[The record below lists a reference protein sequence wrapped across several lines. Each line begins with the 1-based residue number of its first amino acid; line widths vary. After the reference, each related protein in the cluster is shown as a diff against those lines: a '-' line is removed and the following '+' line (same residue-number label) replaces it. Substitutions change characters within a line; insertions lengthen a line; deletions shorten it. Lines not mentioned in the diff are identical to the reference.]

1 MTIKVINTH
10 TIYLLSSVTN
20 NNLTYHALLFGM
32 LLVVLVTVSA
42 SSSSSLPLVTMVFA
56 QTTAAGG
63 NEATDTLTSGANE
76 TTTATATATDGDNN
90 MTEVKFLFIQ
100 SAQSG
105 SVSEVNDTTSNL
117 ELNDVSNKTILFSD
131 RPNRIVGSANTTD
144 FIGNWSLGPDNFAVD
159 PPNAVLVVDDEI
171 QQRQDYAIIELFNPQ
186 YDPEANTL
194 RYDIIAENATT
205 TASIDL
211 PSEFG
216 QSTLVIDDDGD
227 GRFVRY

>member
-1 MTIKVINTH
+1 
-10 TIYLLSSVTN
+10 VTN
-20 NNLTYHALLFGM
+20 NNLTYHALFGM
-32 LLVVLVTVSA
+32 LLVVLVAVSA
-42 SSSSSLPLVTMVFA
+42 SSLPLVTMVFA
-56 QTTAAGG
+56 QTTAEGG
-63 NEATDTLTSGANE
+63 NAAAAADTLTSGANE
-76 TTTATATATDGDNN
+76 TTATATATDGDNN
-90 MTEVKFLFIQ
+90 MTEAKFLFIQ

-117 ELNDVSNKTILFSD
+117 ELNDVFDKTILFSD
-131 RPNRIVGSANTTD
+131 RPDRIVGSANTTD

-205 TASIDL
+205 TSIDL

-216 QSTLVIDDDGD
+216 QSTLVIDDETEECRHLQSGLT
-227 GRFVRY
+227 VC